1 MAQVLVIGASRG
13 IGRELAQQ
21 YIDNGDRVIAT
32 VRRAED
38 RDALLAQGAA
48 AVHLIDVAQPQ
59 SVSGLAWLLDG
70 EKFDYAWYVA
80 GVLDHLHTT
89 TPPTQQE
96 FDRVM
101 HTNLL
106 GAMQALPQVAPMV
119 QAAGGK
125 FAFISSSMAQIGHV
139 DDDHSWLYRCSKAA
153 LNMAVAT
160 AQHGWPGVLLLTM
173 DPGWVRTEMGGS
185 VAPLSVEE
193 SVQGMRATL
202 AAAQAADAG
211 KLLHHDGRRA
221 DSW

>member
-38 RDALLAQGAA
+38 KEELLALGAT
-48 AVHLIDVAQPQ
+48 AVHLVDVGLTQ
-59 SVSGLAWLLDG
+59 SVSGLAWMLDG
-70 EKFDYAWYVA
+70 EKIDYAWYVA
-80 GVLDHLHTT
+80 GVLDHQRSTN
-89 TPPTQQE
+89 PPTQLE

-101 HTNLL
+101 HTNVL
-106 GAMQALPQVAPMV
+106 GAMQVLPQVAPMV
-119 QAAGGK
+119 EAAGGK

-153 LNMAVAT
+153 LNMAVA
-160 AQHGWPGVLLLTM
+160 AASHGWPGVLLLTM
-173 DPGWVRTEMGGS
+173 DPGWVRTAMGGS
-185 VAPLSVEE
+185 DAPLSVAE

-202 AAAQAADAG
+202 AGASAADRG
-211 KLLHHDGRRA
+211 RLLHHDGRRA

>member
-21 YIDNGDRVIAT
+21 YIDNGDRVTAT

-59 SVSGLAWLLDG
+59 SVSGLSWLLDG

>member
-21 YIDNGDRVIAT
+21 YIDNGDSVIAT

-38 RDALLAQGAA
+38 KEELLALGAT
-48 AVHLIDVAQPQ
+48 AVHLVDVGLTQ
-59 SVSGLAWLLDG
+59 SVSGLAWMLDG
-70 EKFDYAWYVA
+70 EKIDYAWYVA
-80 GVLDHLHTT
+80 GVLDHQRSTN
-89 TPPTQQE
+89 PPTQLE

-101 HTNLL
+101 HTNVL
-106 GAMQALPQVAPMV
+106 GAMQVLPQVAPMV
-119 QAAGGK
+119 EAAGGK

-153 LNMAVAT
+153 LNMAVA
-160 AQHGWPGVLLLTM
+160 AASHGWPGVLLLTM
-173 DPGWVRTEMGGS
+173 DPGWVRTAMGGS
-185 VAPLSVEE
+185 DAPLSVEE

-202 AAAQAADAG
+202 AGAIAADRG
-211 KLLHHDGRRA
+211 RLLHHDGRRA

>member
-1 MAQVLVIGASRG
+1 MAQVLVMGASRG
-13 IGRELAQQ
+13 IGHELARQ

-38 RDALLAQGAA
+38 RDALLALGAA
-48 AVHLIDVAQPQ
+48 GVHLIDVAQPQ

-70 EKFDYAWYVA
+70 EKFDLAWYVA
-80 GVLDHLHTT
+80 GVLDHQRSTN
-89 TPPTQQE
+89 PPTQQE

-101 HTNLL
+101 RTNLL

-119 QAAGGK
+119 EAAGGK

-139 DDDHSWLYRCSKAA
+139 DNDHSWLYRCSKAA

-160 AQHGWPGVLLLTM
+160 AQHGWPGVLLVTM
-173 DPGWVRTEMGGS
+173 DPGWVRTEMGGDS
-185 VAPLSVEE
+185 APLAVEE
-193 SVQGMRATL
+193 SVQGLRATL
-202 AAAQAADAG
+202 AGAGPADAG
-211 KLLHHDGRRA
+211 KLLHHDGTRA

>member
-13 IGRELAQQ
+13 IGHELVQQ
-21 YIDNGDRVIAT
+21 YIDKGDRVIAT

-38 RDALLAQGAA
+38 RDGLLALGAA
-48 AVHLIDVAQPQ
+48 AVHLVDVAQPQ

-70 EKFDYAWYVA
+70 EKFDFAWYVA
-80 GVLDHLHTT
+80 GVLDHQRSAD
-89 TPPTQQE
+89 PPTQQE

-101 HTNLL
+101 RTNLL

-119 QAAGGK
+119 EAAGGK

-139 DDDHSWLYRCSKAA
+139 DNDHSWLYRCSKAA

-160 AQHGWPGVLLLTM
+160 AQHGWPGVLLVTI
-173 DPGWVRTEMGGS
+173 DPGWVRTAMGGDS
-185 VAPLSVEE
+185 APLSVEE
-193 SVQGMRATL
+193 SVQGLRATL
-202 AAAQAADAG
+202 AGAGPADAG
-211 KLLHHDGRRA
+211 RLLHHDGTRA

>member
-38 RDALLAQGAA
+38 REALLAQGAA

-80 GVLDHLHTT
+80 GVLDHQRSAN
-89 TPPTQQE
+89 PPTQQE
-96 FDRVM
+96 FDHVM

-160 AQHGWPGVLLLTM
+160 AQQGWPGVLLVTM

>member
-13 IGRELAQQ
+13 IGLELVRQ
-21 YIDNGDRVIAT
+21 YVEDGDRVVAT
-32 VRRAED
+32 VRQSGD
-38 RDALLAQGAA
+38 RQALLALGAA
-48 AVHLIDVAQPQ
+48 NVHQVDVSLPQ

-70 EKFDYAWYVA
+70 EKFDIAWYVP
-80 GVLDHLHTT
+80 GVLDHVRST

-119 QAAGGK
+119 QAAEGR
-125 FAFISSSMAQIGHV
+125 FAFVSSSLGQIGHAGN
-139 DDDHSWLYRCSKAA
+139 DHSWLYRCSKAA

-160 AQHGWPGVLLLTM
+160 ARHGWPQVLWLAM
-173 DPGWVRTEMGGS
+173 DPGWVRTDMGGS
-185 VAPLSVEE
+185 DAPLSVEE
-193 SVQGMRATL
+193 SVRGLRATL
-202 AAAQAADAG
+202 ATASSADNG
-211 KLLHHDGRRA
+211 RLLHHDGRRA

>member
-21 YIDNGDRVIAT
+21 YIDNGDRVTAT

-119 QAAGGK
+119 QAADGK

>member
-21 YIDNGDRVIAT
+21 YIDNGDRVTAT

-202 AAAQAADAG
+202 AAAQVADAG

>member
-38 RDALLAQGAA
+38 REALLAQGAA

-80 GVLDHLHTT
+80 GVLDHLHST

-202 AAAQAADAG
+202 AGAQAADAG

>member
-21 YIDNGDRVIAT
+21 YIDNGDRVTAT

>member
-13 IGRELAQQ
+13 IGHELARQ

-38 RDALLAQGAA
+38 RDGLLALGAA
-48 AVHLIDVAQPQ
+48 AVHLVDVAQPQ

-80 GVLDHLHTT
+80 GVLDHQRSAN
-89 TPPTQQE
+89 PPTQQE

-119 QAAGGK
+119 EAAGGK

-139 DDDHSWLYRCSKAA
+139 DNDHSWLYRCSKAA
-153 LNMAVAT
+153 LNMAVAA
-160 AQHGWPGVLLLTM
+160 AQHGWPGALLLTM
-173 DPGWVRTEMGGS
+173 DPGWVRTAMGGDS
-185 VAPLSVEE
+185 APLSVEE
-193 SVQGMRATL
+193 SVQGLRATL
-202 AAAQAADAG
+202 AGAQPADAG
-211 KLLHHDGRRA
+211 RLLHHDGTRA

>member
-202 AAAQAADAG
+202 AAAQVADAG

>member
-38 RDALLAQGAA
+38 REALLAQGAA
-48 AVHLIDVAQPQ
+48 VVHLVDVAQPQ

-70 EKFDYAWYVA
+70 EKFDHAWYVA
-80 GVLDHLHTT
+80 GVLDHLRSTN
-89 TPPTQQE
+89 PPTQQE
-96 FDRVM
+96 FDHVM

-160 AQHGWPGVLLLTM
+160 AQQGWPGVLLVTM

-202 AAAQAADAG
+202 AGAQAPDAG

>member
-119 QAAGGK
+119 QAADGK

>member
-202 AAAQAADAG
+202 ASAQAADAG